1 MAIYNTTSHFPNL
14 IDDLVF
20 ISDVDCKSEH
30 IMIQHQEYINNGL
43 YEEAS
48 NYLNSQTNIT
58 PIVADVFNLI
68 EDRIVTL
75 QTYLLTQGSVDRAY
89 YEQPSNPVEGTIW
102 IE

>member
-1 MAIYNTTSHFPNL
+1 MAIYNTISNFPYM